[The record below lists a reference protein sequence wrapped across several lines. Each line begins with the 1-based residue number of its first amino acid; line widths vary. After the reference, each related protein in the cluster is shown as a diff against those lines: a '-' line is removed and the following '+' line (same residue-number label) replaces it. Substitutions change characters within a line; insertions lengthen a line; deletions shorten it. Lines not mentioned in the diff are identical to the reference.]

1 LEDKPPLLM
10 TMSMTRLSL
19 IMNSICSPSI
29 LDMVRDMDTEPT
41 NKDQETTV
49 IKDSLLAV
57 EEQEIFHISKEH
69 HSHPMVRRVDMI
81 DKPRMDMDQTSD
93 HLTTRL
99 DLEPA
104 KLMVHTV
111 TTKLLTWVLLETL
124 KFLSRAVRSQLIE
137 EVLLHQREEVHQ
149 EEGDHQ
155 RGQ

>member
-1 LEDKPPLLM
+1 
-10 TMSMTRLSL
+10 
-19 IMNSICSPSI
+19 
-29 LDMVRDMDTEPT
+29 
-41 NKDQETTV
+41 
-49 IKDSLLAV
+49 
-57 EEQEIFHISKEH
+57 
-69 HSHPMVRRVDMI
+69 MVRRVDMI